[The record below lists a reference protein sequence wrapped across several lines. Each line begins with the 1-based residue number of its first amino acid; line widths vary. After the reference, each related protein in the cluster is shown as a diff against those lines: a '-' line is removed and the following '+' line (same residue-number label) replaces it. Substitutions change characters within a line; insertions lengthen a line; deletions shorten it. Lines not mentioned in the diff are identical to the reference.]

1 LRSERRRVQEVKEGG
16 GEINLAG
23 AFRLARFLE
32 GGMCMGLKMGTS
44 KIHIKRTIGDWGEGG
59 EGKRSM
65 MEEWNCLIT
74 K

>member
-1 LRSERRRVQEVKEGG
+1 
-16 GEINLAG
+16 LAG
-23 AFRLARFLE
+23 AFRLARFL
-32 GGMCMGLKMGTS
+32 GGCGMGLKMGTS
-44 KIHIKRTIGDWGEGG
+44 NIHIKRTIGDRGEGG